1 MKGKTKLWIG
11 LMILVILSPLG
22 IILPA
27 RFNAGSAW
35 GEWSAQEIQK
45 MTGHAPSGMAE
56 HADKWKAPMPDY
68 AFQGQAKAPIAA
80 RSISYLISG
89 IIGVAIVLLL
99 ALLIGRILAKR
110 EESDSP

>member
-45 MTGHAPSGMAE
+45 LTGHAPSGMAE
-56 HADKWKAPMPDY
+56 HAGKWKAPMPGY
-68 AFQGQAKAPIAA
+68 AFQGQAKDSIAA

-110 EESDSP
+110 EKSDSP